1 MKTITTSSELV
12 DVQALLQKENP
23 TLILGFVPTMG
34 ALHDGHIK
42 LIKTAK
48 DYSDKVIC
56 SIFVNPTQFNN
67 PSDLE
72 RYPRTLE
79 SDKKLLEQ
87 NGCDY
92 LFVPTVNEIY
102 PNGVDVSYLIDF
114 EGLDLIMEGEFR
126 PGHFKGVAMVV
137 ERLFAMVNPDIAF
150 FGRKDFQ
157 QVAII
162 KQMVRVRKL
171 KLKIHVVETLR
182 NQYGLALSSRN
193 ALLSEQEKNDALIV
207 FKTLLMVREWSK
219 TVTKTEILKLKLIDF
234 FNSGK
239 LKLEYLEIVDDL
251 TLKPIDTIQ
260 KNCTCC
266 IAAFCGNVRL
276 IDNMSLS

>member
-1 MKTITTSSELV
+1 LKLITSSAELTALQ
-12 DVQALLQKENP
+12 VQLKKENP
-23 TLILGFVPTMG
+23 QSILGFVPTMG
-34 ALHDGHIK
+34 ALHEGHIS
-42 LIKTAK
+42 LINAAK
-48 DYSDKVIC
+48 VSSDKVIC

-67 PSDLE
+67 PKDLE
-72 RYPRTLE
+72 LYPSTLE
-79 SDKKLLEQ
+79 SDQKLVEQ

-92 LFVPTVNEIY
+92 LFVPSVKEIY
-102 PNGVDVSYLIDF
+102 PSGVDAPYSIDF
-114 EGLDLIMEGEFR
+114 EGLDLIMEGQFR
-126 PGHFKGVAMVV
+126 PGHFNGVAMVV
-137 ERLFAMVNPDIAF
+137 ERLFALVNPDMAF

-182 NQYGLALSSRN
+182 NQDGLALSSRN

-207 FKTLLMVREWSK
+207 FKTLSMAREWSK

>member
-1 MKTITTSSELV
+1 MKTITTSSELAT
-12 DVQALLQKENP
+12 VQAFLRKENP

-48 DYSDKVIC
+48 EYSDKVIC
-56 SIFVNPTQFNN
+56 SIFVNPTQFND
-67 PSDLE
+67 PKDLL

-79 SDKKLLEQ
+79 SDQKMLEDA
-87 NGCDY
+87 GCDF
-92 LFVPTVNEIY
+92 LFIPTVDDVY
-102 PNGVDVSYLIDF
+102 PNGTNAPYTIDF
-114 EGLDLIMEGEFR
+114 GGLDTVMEGLFR

-207 FKTLLMVREWSK
+207 FKTLSMAREWSK

-251 TLKPIDTIQ
+251 TLKPIDKIQ

>member
-1 MKTITTSSELV
+1 LITSSAELTALQ
-12 DVQALLQKENP
+12 VQLKKENP
-23 TLILGFVPTMG
+23 QSILGFVPTMG
-34 ALHDGHIK
+34 ALHEGHIS
-42 LIKTAK
+42 LINAAK
-48 DYSDKVIC
+48 VSSDKVIC

-67 PSDLE
+67 PKDLE
-72 RYPRTLE
+72 LYPSTLE
-79 SDKKLLEQ
+79 SDQKLVEQ

-92 LFVPTVNEIY
+92 LFVPSVKEIY
-102 PNGVDVSYLIDF
+102 PSGVDAPYSIDF
-114 EGLDLIMEGEFR
+114 EGLDLIMEGQFR
-126 PGHFKGVAMVV
+126 PGHFNGVAMVV
-137 ERLFAMVNPDIAF
+137 ERLFALVNPDMAF

-182 NQYGLALSSRN
+182 NQDGLALSSRN

-207 FKTLLMVREWSK
+207 FKTLSMAREWSK

-251 TLKPIDTIQ
+251 TLKPIVTIQ